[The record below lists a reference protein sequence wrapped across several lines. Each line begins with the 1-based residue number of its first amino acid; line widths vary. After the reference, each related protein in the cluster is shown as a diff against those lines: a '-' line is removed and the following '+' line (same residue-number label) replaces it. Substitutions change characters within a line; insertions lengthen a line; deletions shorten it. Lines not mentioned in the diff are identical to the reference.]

1 MFRCYAKIPAVSQE
15 RKALDSVALSLML
28 LLTALWGFQQV
39 TVKVIAT
46 DVSLVMQAAIRSG
59 LATLLLLGSAWLRG
73 IPLFARD
80 GTLWPGLAAGLLF
93 GVLSGVLFLSE
104 PLSWTFAL
112 AALLVAGGIVLVN
125 LRA

>member
-1 MFRCYAKIPAVSQE
+1 
-15 RKALDSVALSLML
+15 ML

-59 LATLLLLGSAWLRG
+59 LATVLLLGWAWLRG